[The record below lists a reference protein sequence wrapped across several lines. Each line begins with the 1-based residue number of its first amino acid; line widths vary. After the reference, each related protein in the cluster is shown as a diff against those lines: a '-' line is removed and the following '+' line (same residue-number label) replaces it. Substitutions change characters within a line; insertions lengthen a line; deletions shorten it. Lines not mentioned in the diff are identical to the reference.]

1 MGRGEDTFKR
11 LINIA
16 LFRLERKVR
25 WMLWSP
31 MMLEMERLVVLD
43 EVVFIQH
50 RVSAGKLNVILSQ
63 PGVLHGRRCPGN
75 GGERGKQWKGK
86 KTSMQ

>member
-1 MGRGEDTFKR
+1 M
-11 LINIA
+11 INIA

-43 EVVFIQH
+43 EMVDIQ
-50 RVSAGKLNVILSQ
+50 NVIL
-63 PGVLHGRRCPGN
+63 
-75 GGERGKQWKGK
+75 
-86 KTSMQ
+86 M